1 MSDMN
6 KMPIPELVTAIRK
19 QIKKLDDDNTPMPM
33 VTMIVIN
40 VLLSRMTEVYDA
52 HHQFMH
58 IANKVAKLRQDL
70 ESPSLDL
77 EYCPHGALW
86 GKCLVCGT
94 TPNDD
99 SEA

>member
-19 QIKKLDDDNTPMPM
+19 QIKKLDDNNTPMPWI
-33 VTMIVIN
+33 TMIVIN
-40 VLLSRMTEVYDA
+40 ILLSRMTEAYDA

-58 IANKVAKLRQDL
+58 VANEIIDNV
-70 ESPSLDL
+70 EGPSLHL